1 MKKVKTVSKSLIS
14 LVRRASGRLSAVTA
28 AGSLPLMM
36 VSMPAHAFK
45 LSDLFTG
52 MKAEAAVIVPV
63 VLLCIMGLG
72 VIIGGWAVIS
82 GTLAKKNQEPLK
94 WQVPG
99 VIGSAIA
106 IIFPL
111 ILLAFAGS
119 LSNDQGNAEGVMS
132 ELNIKY

>member
-1 MKKVKTVSKSLIS
+1 MKKMKAVSQTLIS
-14 LVRRASGRLSAVTA
+14 LLSRASGRLSAVAVA
-28 AGSLPLMM
+28 ASLPLMM

-45 LSDLFTG
+45 LSELFTG
-52 MKAEAAVIVPV
+52 MKSEAAVIVPV
-63 VLLCIMGLG
+63 VLLIIMGGG

-82 GTLAKKNQEPLK
+82 GIMAKKNQEPLK
-94 WQVPG
+94 WQVAG
-99 VIGSAIA
+99 VVGGAIA

-119 LSNDQGNAEGVMS
+119 LSNEQGDAQGVMS